1 MKLIILSGR
10 SGSGKSA
17 ALQALEDLGYYCV
30 DNLPAKLLP
39 VLARHCE
46 ASGLHKKVAL
56 CIDARN
62 EASDLATFPSVVE
75 DLENSGLAIDIVF
88 LDAQNDV
95 LLQRYSASRR
105 KHPLSS
111 AQVSLVEAINRESL
125 LLAPVHQLAT
135 LLVDTTPLSVQSLR
149 QLIQTR
155 VAGVDNREIAL
166 LIESFGFKFGLPRDA
181 DFVFDVRCLPNPF
194 WDPNLRG
201 FTGMDK
207 PVQDFLAAEPDVNLM
222 FQDIHDFIDRW
233 VTRFSENN
241 RSYLTVAIGCTGGQH
256 RSVYLVELLTEAF
269 YSRFS
274 NIQKRHRELD
284 TDSL

>member
-10 SGSGKSA
+10 SGSGKSV

-30 DNLPAKLLP
+30 DNLPAQLLP
-39 VLARHCE
+39 ALAHHLE
-46 ASGLHKKVAL
+46 ASTLHKKVAL

-62 EASDLATFPSVVE
+62 EVSDLATFSTVVE
-75 DLENSGLAIDIVF
+75 DLEKSGLGIEIVF

-95 LLQRYSASRR
+95 LLQRYSMSRR
-105 KHPLSS
+105 KHPLTNEKI
-111 AQVSLVEAINRESL
+111 SLAEAINQESD

-135 LLVDTTPLSVQSLR
+135 LVVDTTQMSIQNLR
-149 QLIQTR
+149 QLMQNR
-155 VAGVDNREIAL
+155 VANVENRGMAL

-181 DFVFDVRCLPNPF
+181 DFVFDVRCLPNPY

-201 FTGMDK
+201 FTGMDM
-207 PVQDFLAAEPDVNLM
+207 PIQEFMAAEPDVKLM
-222 FQDIHDFIDRW
+222 FDDIYGFIDRW
-233 VTRFSENN
+233 ITRFSDNN

-256 RSVYLVELLTEAF
+256 RSVYLVELLTKAF

-274 NIQKRHRELD
+274 NIQKRHRELE
-284 TDSL
+284 TDS